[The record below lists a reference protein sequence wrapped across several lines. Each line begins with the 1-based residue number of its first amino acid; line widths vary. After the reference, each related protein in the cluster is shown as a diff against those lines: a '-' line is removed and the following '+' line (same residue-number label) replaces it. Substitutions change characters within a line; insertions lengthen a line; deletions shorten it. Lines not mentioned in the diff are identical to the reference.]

1 MNSDYNIYVA
11 DLAAYNAGTLHGV
24 WIDATQE
31 LDDIHEAIQTMLAA
45 SPEPFSEE
53 WAIHDYDGFGG
64 LGLGEYEGIER
75 VHAIA
80 VFLEEHGELGKAVL
94 SHWCSDIDQAQQAL
108 SDDYHG
114 CFTSLADFA
123 QELTEESTSIPEN
136 LAYYID
142 YEKMGRDLEMND
154 VYTVTTAYDEVHVF
168 WNR

>member
-11 DLAAYNAGTLHGV
+11 DLAAYNAGMLHGV

-31 LDDIHEAIQTMLAA
+31 LNDIHEAIQAMLAA

-64 LGLGEYEGIER
+64 LGLGEYESLEH

-80 VFLEEHGELGKAVL
+80 VFLEEHGELGQAVL

-123 QELTEESTSIPEN
+123 QALTEETTSIPDN
-136 LAYYID
+136 LAFYID
-142 YEKMGRDLEMND
+142 YDKIGRDLEIND

>member
-31 LDDIHEAIQTMLAA
+31 LEDIHEAIQAMLAA

-53 WAIHDYDGFGG
+53 WAIHDYDGFSG
-64 LGLGEYEGIER
+64 LGLGEYESLEH

-80 VFLEEHGELGKAVL
+80 LFLEEHGDLGKAVL

-123 QELTEESTSIPEN
+123 QALTEETTSIPDN
-136 LAYYID
+136 LAFYID
-142 YEKMGRDLEMND
+142 YEKMGRDLEIND